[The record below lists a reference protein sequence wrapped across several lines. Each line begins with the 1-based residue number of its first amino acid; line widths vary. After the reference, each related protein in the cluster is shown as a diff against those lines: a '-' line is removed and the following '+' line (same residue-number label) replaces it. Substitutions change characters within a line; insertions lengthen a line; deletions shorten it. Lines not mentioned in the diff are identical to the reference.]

1 MEISTKGLECIKQFE
16 GLKLKAYPDPA
27 TGGIPWT
34 IGYGHTKGVKKG
46 DVITEQQAEVFLHDD
61 LQPIYVTL
69 RQLVRVPLNQGQF
82 DALCSFI
89 FNCGNGNFSGSTLLR
104 KLNQGDYIGAAA
116 EFPRWNKA
124 AGKVMRG
131 LDSRRASERQMFV
144 S

>member
-1 MEISTKGLECIKQFE
+1 MKISNKGLEFIQQWE

-34 IGYGHTKGVKKG
+34 IGYGHTKDVKPG
-46 DVITEQQAEVFLHDD
+46 QVITEQQAEAFLHDD
-61 LQPIYVTL
+61 LIPAYATL
-69 RQLVRVPLNQGQF
+69 ERLVKVSLSQGQF

-89 FNCGNGNFSGSTLLR
+89 FNCGTGNFSGSTLL
-104 KLNQGDYIGAAA
+104 KKINAGNYAGAAA

-124 AGKVMRG
+124 AGKVMNG
-131 LDSRRASERQMFV
+131 LTRRRASEQQMFL

>member
-1 MEISTKGLECIKQFE
+1 MEISTKGLECIKQYE

-46 DVITEQQAEVFLHDD
+46 DVITEQQSEVFLHDD
-61 LQPIYVTL
+61 LQPIYATL

>member
-1 MEISTKGLECIKQFE
+1 MEISDKGTECIKQYE

-27 TGGIPWT
+27 TGNIPWT

-46 DVITEQQAEVFLHDD
+46 DLITEQQAEAFLRDD
-61 LQPIYVTL
+61 LQPIYTTL
-69 RQLVRVPLNQGQF
+69 KQWVKVPLNQGQF

-89 FNCGNGNFSGSTLLR
+89 FNCGSGNFSRSTLLKR
-104 KLNQGDYIGAAA
+104 LNQGDYTGAGA
-116 EFPRWNKA
+116 EFSRWNKT

-131 LDSRRASERQMFV
+131 LDNRRASERQMFL

>member
-1 MEISTKGLECIKQFE
+1 MEISDKGLECIKQYE

-46 DVITEQQAEVFLHDD
+46 DVITEQQAEAFLHND
-61 LQPIYVTL
+61 LQPIYTTL
-69 RQLVRVPLNQGQF
+69 KQWVKVPLNQGQF
-82 DALCSFI
+82 DALCLFI
-89 FNCGNGNFSGSTLLR
+89 FNCGSGNFLGSTLLK
-104 KLNQGDYIGAAA
+104 KLNQGDYAGTAA

-131 LDSRRASERQMFV
+131 LDNRRTSERQMFL